1 MTAKRPKL
9 FVDFVGYSIMSE
21 TLGHAEANIV
31 LSPGYDVKAVVSSHI
46 VEDGSRVITLV
57 LRPIEPKLG
66 RKGYS
71 LKEEW
76 SQETQINHA
85 QPTKTV

>member
-1 MTAKRPKL
+1 MTAKKPKL

-31 LSPGYDVKAVVSSHI
+31 LSPDFDVKAVVSSHI
-46 VEDGSRVITLV
+46 VENGSRVITLV
-57 LRPIEPKLG
+57 FRRVEPKLG

-71 LKEEW
+71 LKEKW
-76 SQETQINHA
+76 SQEIPTNHA
-85 QPTKTV
+85 QETV